1 MKPLQM
7 VSVPQMLLRSVGM
20 VLHKWLVSMKVAAG
34 VASECCNSAEGNRAP
49 PLFLFLLPSSNK
61 GPGLWRLPGPL
72 YHLAVPVIFS
82 CAAFYFIF
90 IFREQ

>member
-34 VASECCNSAEGNRAP
+34 SEGNRAP